1 MGDEQVILKEIF
13 GYDSFRPGQGELV
26 DAILSGHDV
35 LGIMPTGAGKS
46 ICYQVPALCM
56 NGITLVVSPLIS
68 LMKDQVESLVQA
80 GVAAAYL
87 NSSLTLGQQ
96 RTVLARAAE
105 GRYKGRLCAYIGYNE
120 ELSHRVYAGADF
132 LLMPSRFEPCGL
144 SQMIAMRYG
153 TLPIVRETGG
163 LKDSVKPYNKYTGEG
178 TGFSFKNF
186 NAHEMKEVMLLA
198 MDCYRDPEIMNSL
211 IRQAMEADFSFK
223 RSSEEYARLYLW
235 ML

>member
-1 MGDEQVILKEIF
+1 MGLEQ
-13 GYDSFRPGQGELV
+13 RR
-26 DAILSGHDV
+26 DV
-35 LGIMPTGAGKS
+35 
-46 ICYQVPALCM
+46 
-56 NGITLVVSPLIS
+56 PLFA
-68 LMKDQVESLVQA
+68 MVTRMTEQKGFSLVERMIDELMQ
-80 GVAAAYL
+80 YNNMQFL
-87 NSSLTLGQQ
+87 LLGSGDKEFEDFM
-96 RTVLARAAE
+96 RAAE

-186 NAHEMKEVMLLA
+186 NAHEMKEVILLA